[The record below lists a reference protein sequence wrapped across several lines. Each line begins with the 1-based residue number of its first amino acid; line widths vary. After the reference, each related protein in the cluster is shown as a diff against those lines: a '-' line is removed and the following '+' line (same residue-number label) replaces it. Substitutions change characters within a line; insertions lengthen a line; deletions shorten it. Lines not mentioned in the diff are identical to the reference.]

1 MINYLSN
8 KFISLCLEEKVINK
22 DSDVYRYGFESILS
36 SYLSILVVLLTG
48 IAIHHKLIALLYLIV
63 FYFIR
68 KYSGGYHC
76 NSYLKC
82 MIFTDLTFIL
92 SVIMISNMNYKM
104 LIPLSILSSFFSIK
118 KAPICHANKPFT
130 NAQKKVF
137 KQKNCYII
145 CISLLIGTVS
155 IFLYPILSRLIFVII
170 IINAFLMKK
179 GELENE
185 KRIIKICS

>member
-8 KFISLCLEEKVINK
+8 KFISLCLEEKIINI
-22 DSDVYRYGFESILS
+22 DTDVYKYGFEAILS

-48 IAIHHKLIALLYLIV
+48 IAIHHKLIAFLYLIV

-92 SVIMISNMNYKM
+92 SVIMINNMNYKT
-104 LIPLSILSSFFSIK
+104 LIPLSILSSFF
-118 KAPICHANKPFT
+118 
-130 NAQKKVF
+130 Q
-137 KQKNCYII
+137 
-145 CISLLIGTVS
+145 
-155 IFLYPILSRLIFVII
+155 
-170 IINAFLMKK
+170 
-179 GELENE
+179 
-185 KRIIKICS
+185 